1 MSDLKTP
8 CWLNRKLVPAST
20 STIFSLNLH
29 DIQSHNNHVWCVL
42 YWAWCKL
49 RLKLKMK
56 RLAFLHLQRVS
67 LLFKYI
73 CRFTY
78 YCSHKIYNFLSQSG
92 FYRLTR
98 KNISGGI
105 YTILYI
111 LSFKKN
117 QSDLFF
123 TELTVIIIFEQV
135 RYAININW
143 RALTLIMCNIK
154 TKGCFLKMVSCRGGK
169 YVY

>member
-8 CWLNRKLVPAST
+8 CWLNRKLVPASIDHFRAF
-20 STIFSLNLH
+20 IFK
-29 DIQSHNNHVWCVL
+29 VTATMFGYVL

-92 FYRLTR
+92 FYRLAKTR

-105 YTILYI
+105 YTIFYI
-111 LSFKKN
+111 LCFKKN

-135 RYAININW
+135 R
-143 RALTLIMCNIK
+143 
-154 TKGCFLKMVSCRGGK
+154 
-169 YVY
+169 